1 MGLRQR
7 RRSVQPR
14 DFRSDPFGRD
24 FACMGLGQSAVGV
37 KEEGHG
43 DAHRAIMAL
52 GRHGGVEQQVVE
64 AEALTL
70 KEGTYGVFAL
80 ALIDEEEADIGM
92 VALGLQ

>member
-7 RRSVQPR
+7 RSSVQPR

-24 FACMGLGQSAVGV
+24 FACMDLGQSAVGV

-52 GRHGGVEQQVVE
+52 CRHGGVEQQVVE

-70 KEGTYGVFAL
+70 KEGAYGLFAL
-80 ALIDEEEADIGM
+80 ALIDQEEADIGM
-92 VALGLQ
+92 VPLGLQ